1 MTFFVWGKRGSK
13 TEYKRFYVSTPK
25 RAPTIQTPMPCP
37 LAESVTELSV
47 GKSGKDESVGL
58 SETVT
63 LRRRNRRAC
72 LYGVFLTLSVLSCFV
87 IPFTS
92 DGKHLLSLAASLLTA
107 KDTVACERVQSL
119 LAPLL
124 ADGTLYEPKNDS
136 SGKITEATEKA
147 VSDGTTE
154 SGAET
159 TETAETAERTDTND
173 TSNTSESVSEAEE
186 SARLKTADRIETLT
200 NETAY
205 AIDFESLAAQEYP
218 IAPLFFDARSESDD
232 GKAAVAVFGEEAPQV
247 LILHTHGTE
256 CYADGN
262 TDGLYRTTDT
272 EKNVVRVGKAL
283 AEALR
288 EKGISVLHCEEMF
301 DADSFIRAYQNS
313 KAAARAYLAEYPSI
327 RYVIDLHRDA
337 VSDERGNYVPLLSE
351 IDGEETAKLML
362 VVGTDE
368 AGADHAGWRDNLRVA
383 WSLQKH
389 AESSYPTL
397 MRHINLRSASFNQ
410 QLSAGYLL
418 LEVGACGGTV
428 EQACRA
434 AVLFSDVFAE
444 TVADEAGADSLR

>member
-1 MTFFVWGKRGSK
+1 M
-13 TEYKRFYVSTPK
+13 
-25 RAPTIQTPMPCP
+25 
-37 LAESVTELSV
+37 
-47 GKSGKDESVGL
+47 GKSEKDESVGFP
-58 SETVT
+58 ETVT
-63 LRRRNRRAC
+63 LRRRNRRAR
-72 LYGVFLTLSVLSCFV
+72 LYGVFLTLSILSCFV

-124 ADGTLYEPKNDS
+124 ADGALYEPKNDS
-136 SGKITEATEKA
+136 SGKMTEATEKT

-159 TETAETAERTDTND
+159 TETAERTDTND
-173 TSNTSESVSEAEE
+173 TSNTSEGVSEAEE
-186 SARLKTADRIETLT
+186 SARLKAADRIETLT

-205 AIDFESLAAQEYP
+205 AIDFDSLAAQDYP
-218 IAPLFFDARSESDD
+218 IAPLFLATRSDSDD
-232 GKAAVAVFGEEAPQV
+232 GKTAVAVFGEEAPQV

-301 DADSFIRAYQNS
+301 DADSFIKAYQNS
-313 KAAARAYLAEYPSI
+313 KAAVRAYLAEYPSI

-337 VSDERGNYVPLLSE
+337 VSDEKGNYVPLLSE
-351 IDGEETAKLML
+351 INGEETAKLML

-368 AGADHAGWRDNLRVA
+368 AGADHADWRDNLRVA
-383 WSLQKH
+383 WALQKH